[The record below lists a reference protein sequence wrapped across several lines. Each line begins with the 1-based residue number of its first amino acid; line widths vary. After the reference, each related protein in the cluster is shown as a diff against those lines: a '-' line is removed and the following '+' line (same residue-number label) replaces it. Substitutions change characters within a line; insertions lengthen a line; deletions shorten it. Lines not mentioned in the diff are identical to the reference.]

1 MSSFTCTFAAG
12 RTECCNIIASVGLL
26 PSYEKALLPSGHSR
40 ADGWNEAIGSIEIVI
55 SRPLQLTSDF
65 DDYSHAVLSTLL
77 SVVNHS
83 YTPFSWS
90 VGPWRNTKR
99 STKELWGFHRMRPRD
114 GCWDPRLLTPRSM
127 PWYTISTPNPRTV
140 WSSVSTGSSV
150 DLSLT
155 TDDRIH
161 PLPC

>member
-77 SVVNHS
+77 SLVNHR
-83 YTPFSWS
+83 TLPFPGQS
-90 VGPWRNTKR
+90 VHGEIRSAVRRNCED
-99 STKELWGFHRMRPRD
+99 SIE
-114 GCWDPRLLTPRSM
+114 CDPEMDVETQ
-127 PWYTISTPNPRTV
+127 
-140 WSSVSTGSSV
+140 GS
-150 DLSLT
+150 
-155 TDDRIH
+155 
-161 PLPC
+161 

>member
-83 YTPFSWS
+83 YTPFFLVS
-90 VGPWRNTKR
+90 R
-99 STKELWGFHRMRPRD
+99 SMEKYEAQYEGIVRIPSNV
-114 GCWDPRLLTPRSM
+114 TPRWM
-127 PWYTISTPNPRTV
+127 LRPKAPDP
-140 WSSVSTGSSV
+140 
-150 DLSLT
+150 
-155 TDDRIH
+155 
-161 PLPC
+161 